1 MKTAEKVVRRM
12 IRELKK
18 TGWRVCAVD
27 DGEGNI
33 PVITERDAMDLVFGV
48 EYATVKFIKG
58 GQIEAVLVIP
68 CNEEDAI
75 SDFTLNTKEFEVAM
89 DRLMDAVA

>member
-18 TGWRVCAVD
+18 DGWRVCAVD

-33 PVITERDAMDLVFGV
+33 PVITERDAMDAVFSV
-48 EYATVKFIKG
+48 EYAHVKFIKG
-58 GQIEAVLVIP
+58 GRIESVLVIP
-68 CNEEDAI
+68 CNGEDAI
-75 SDFTLNTKEFEVAM
+75 SDFTLNTPDFEQVM
-89 DRLMDAVA
+89 DRIAF

>member
-18 TGWRVCAVD
+18 AGWRNFAVY
-27 DGEGNI
+27 DGEENI
-33 PVITERDAMDLVFGV
+33 NVFTEREAMSAVFAV
-48 EYATVKFIKG
+48 EMATLKFIKAG
-58 GQIEAVLVIP
+58 RIEYVSVIP

-75 SDFTLNTKEFEVAM
+75 SDFTLDTPEFES
-89 DRLMDAVA
+89 LMDSLI

>member
-18 TGWRVCAVD
+18 AGWRVCAVD

-33 PVITERDAMDLVFGV
+33 PVITERDAMDAVFGV

-58 GQIEAVLVIP
+58 GKIEAVLVIP

-75 SDFTLNTKEFEVAM
+75 SDFTLNTKEFEAAM
-89 DRLMDAVA
+89 DRLMDAVV